1 MFWNNL
7 TCNKYVNSSATE
19 ENTMSE
25 EKLAMVILSVDM
37 KKYRIRIHKATLHKL
52 GDPPY
57 IQLLIN
63 PSSSIVALKAVDN
76 ASSKDQ
82 THRVSKKAL
91 ESSNSIEIYSKYFI
105 DKLNELVP
113 DLSDGNCYHMTGSIV
128 PSERMAVFSF
138 KTLQSFQEGESVCQ

>member
-1 MFWNNL
+1 
-7 TCNKYVNSSATE
+7 
-19 ENTMSE
+19 MSE

-76 ASSKDQ
+76 SSSKDQ

-91 ESSNSIEIYSKYFI
+91 ESSNSIEIYSKFFI

-138 KTLQSFQEGESVCQ
+138 KTLKSFQEGESVCQ

>member
-1 MFWNNL
+1 
-7 TCNKYVNSSATE
+7 
-19 ENTMSE
+19 MSE

-113 DLSDGNCYHMTGSIV
+113 DLSDGNCYTECGNYSSRSI
-128 PSERMAVFSF
+128 
-138 KTLQSFQEGESVCQ
+138 

>member
-1 MFWNNL
+1 M
-7 TCNKYVNSSATE
+7 CNKYVNSSATE

>member
-1 MFWNNL
+1 
-7 TCNKYVNSSATE
+7 
-19 ENTMSE
+19 MSE

-63 PSSSIVALKAVDN
+63 PSSSIVALKAVEN
-76 ASSKDQ
+76 SSSKDQ
-82 THRVSKKAL
+82 TH
-91 ESSNSIEIYSKYFI
+91 SKYFI